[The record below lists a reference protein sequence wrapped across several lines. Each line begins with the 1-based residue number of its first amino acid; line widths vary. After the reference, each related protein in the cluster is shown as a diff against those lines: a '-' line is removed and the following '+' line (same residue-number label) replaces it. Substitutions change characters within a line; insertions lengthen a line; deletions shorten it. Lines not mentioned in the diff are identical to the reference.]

1 MTFEPRPARFGA
13 QGFGGSAPEIA
24 RYSPESDFFVLIM
37 ARKCF
42 H

>member
-24 RYSPESDFFVLIM
+24 RSSPESDFFVLIITLKM
-37 ARKCF
+37 F